1 MEGQLNCD
9 CDHQA
14 TMVQTCT
21 QCLGSPPAQTYQL
34 PPGHSASLQI
44 RNTVVTTNMPM
55 AIRNAAFRY
64 DMEKYIMQMA
74 GWDTREIY
82 DMVDWTARHE
92 ARKQTLRGSRKMTV
106 FKLEFNLLTTFR
118 HRSKYDK
125 SVDNRCFR
133 CKRLNEDI
141 NHVITCPV
149 KTSAREEL
157 LHQAMESAIMGPG
170 ACHYVATKM
179 KEGLNQWLNGR
190 SSRWERP
197 IPHAADVV
205 GNLTFK
211 AYLKQMDIAWVGPSV
226 QRKSKQI
233 VWSRN
238 GYAQQRKRG

>member
-64 DMEKYIMQMA
+64 DMEKYIIQMA

-106 FKLEFNLLTTFR
+106 FKLEFNLLATFR
-118 HRSKYDK
+118 HQSKYDK
-125 SVDNRCFR
+125 SVDDRCFR
-133 CKRLNEDI
+133 CKCLNEDR

-149 KTSAREEL
+149 KTSA
-157 LHQAMESAIMGPG
+157 
-170 ACHYVATKM
+170 
-179 KEGLNQWLNGR
+179 GR
-190 SSRWERP
+190 SCYTRQWSQ
-197 IPHAADVV
+197 
-205 GNLTFK
+205 LS
-211 AYLKQMDIAWVGPSV
+211 WVQENV
-226 QRKSKQI
+226 TM
-233 VWSRN
+233 
-238 GYAQQRKRG
+238 